1 MSTLT
6 KEQVERL
13 ELQREEATVA
23 KERGEA
29 LQRLKGNA
37 DYQLIVESLFLQEY
51 PRDMA
56 DAIVKNTGAYDS
68 DVLANNIKAINVF
81 VGFTMKIGA
90 DYNHAVASIEQ
101 IDNMLNG
108 TLDDEVDG
116 E

>member
-1 MSTLT
+1 MTLT
-6 KEQVERL
+6 KEQIEAL
-13 ELQREEATVA
+13 ELQREEAVHA
-23 KERGEA
+23 VNKGEA
-29 LQRLKGNA
+29 LKRLMSNQ
-37 DYQLIVESLFLQEY
+37 DYQLIISDAFLVEY

-68 DVLANNIKAINVF
+68 DVLANNIKALNVF

-90 DYNHAVASIEQ
+90 DYNHAVDSIEQ

-108 TLDDEVDG
+108 TLADEVDG

>member
-1 MSTLT
+1 MTLT
-6 KEQVERL
+6 KEQIEAL
-13 ELQREEATVA
+13 ELQREEAVQA
-23 KERGEA
+23 VNKGEA
-29 LQRLKGNA
+29 LKRLMGNP
-37 DYQLIVESLFLQEY
+37 DYQLIISDAFLVEY

>member
-1 MSTLT
+1 MTLT
-6 KEQVERL
+6 KEQIEAL
-13 ELQREEATVA
+13 ELQREEAVQA
-23 KERGEA
+23 VNKGEA
-29 LQRLKGNA
+29 LKRLMSTT
-37 DYQLIVESLFLQEY
+37 DYQLIISDAFLVEY

-68 DVLANNIKAINVF
+68 DILANNIKALNVF
-81 VGFTMKIGA
+81 VGFIMKIGA

>member
-1 MSTLT
+1 MILT
-6 KEQVERL
+6 KEQIEAL
-13 ELQREEATVA
+13 ELQREEAVQA
-23 KERGEA
+23 VNKGEA
-29 LQRLKGNA
+29 LKRLMSNP
-37 DYQLIVESLFLQEY
+37 DYQLIISDAFLVEY

-68 DVLANNIKAINVF
+68 DVLANNIKALNVF

-101 IDNMLNG
+101 IDDMLNG